1 MLLHP
6 QLQGVRLLAFDLDG
20 TLVDSVPDLA
30 MAVDLTL
37 AELDLPAAGEDQV
50 RHWVGNGSLVLL
62 QRALT
67 GGMTDSKEAD
77 ALLPLDHPA
86 LDHAHQLFLQMYD
99 AVNGQHTRLYPGVK
113 ETLLSLKETDLYLAL
128 VTNKPLRFVPDLL
141 EHFGLQGIFDPLLG
155 GDSLPEKKPHPAP
168 LLHLM
173 HTFQLQANHCAMIG
187 DSRHDIAAAKAA
199 GFISVGVPY
208 GYNHGEPLSNHHP
221 DLMLKDLR
229 DLLTITAN
237 NQGHPA

>member
-1 MLLHP
+1 MELHP
-6 QLQGVRLLAFDLDG
+6 HLKGVRLLAFDLDG
-20 TLVDSVPDLA
+20 TLIDSVPDLA

-50 RHWVGNGSLVLL
+50 RHWVGNGSLILL

-67 GGMTDSKEAD
+67 GGITNSTEANE
-77 ALLPLDHPA
+77 LLPLDHPA
-86 LDHAHQLFLQMYD
+86 LQQAHQLFLQMYD
-99 AVNGQHTRLYPGVK
+99 AVNGQQTRLYPGVK
-113 ETLLSLKETDLYLAL
+113 ETLLTLQQSDLYLAL
-128 VTNKPLRFVPDLL
+128 VTNKPLRFVPPLL

-168 LLHLM
+168 LLYLTD
-173 HTFQLQANHCAMIG
+173 TFQLQPGRCAMIG

-208 GYNHGEPLSNHHP
+208 GYNHGEPLANHNP
-221 DLMLKDLR
+221 DLILKDLR
-229 DLLTITAN
+229 DLLIPVTDN
-237 NQGHPA
+237 RC